1 MMRSLYAVYRKEMG
15 HYFASPVAYVV
26 VAMFLILSA
35 IFFNLYLVEIVEAS
49 LGMASDFDG
58 PSQLLRAFLGNLFSI
73 LMLFLMPMVTMGLF
87 AEERKRGTMELLMTS
102 PIREVDIVIGKFL
115 ASLTL
120 FAVMLLPTAASV
132 VFVYLHSDPTAPLR
146 VVFSA
151 YLGIFLFGGSLIAL
165 GSFLSSLTENQIV
178 AGVLTFGLFL
188 VLWAIDFGTRSTE
201 TVMGQTLHYLSVINH
216 YEDFTRGIIDTSGVV
231 YYISFIVFFVFLT
244 VRSIDSLRWRRA

>member
-1 MMRSLYAVYRKEMG
+1 MRSTYAIYRKEMG

-26 VAMFLILSA
+26 VAMFLFVSA
-35 IFFNLYLVEIVEAS
+35 LFFGLYLRDIVAAS
-49 LGMASDFDG
+49 FGMPPDFDG
-58 PSQLLRAFLGNLFSI
+58 PSQLLRAFLGNLFSL
-73 LMLFLMPMVTMGLF
+73 LMLFLLPMVTMGLF

-102 PIREVDIVIGKFL
+102 PIREVDIVLGKFL

-132 VFVYLHSDPTAPLR
+132 AFVYLHSDPAAPLR
-146 VVFSA
+146 VILSG
-151 YLGIFLFGGSLIAL
+151 YLGIFLFGASLIAL

-188 VLWAIDFGTRSTE
+188 VLWAIDFGTRDTE
-201 TVMGQTLHYLSVINH
+201 SVLGQTLHYLSVINH
-216 YEDFTRGIIDTSGVV
+216 YEDFTRGIIDTSGLV
-231 YYISFIVFFVFLT
+231 YYLSFIGFFIFLT